1 MGGEDKRKSIGIK
14 PKTIGADRPAK
25 PMTFPLSGSVAHAVR
40 RCCSRIDRSG
50 LLILFALVAV
60 ECGGAQLGEV
70 MLEHDFRTDPLKSG
84 WELLQ
89 FGWVSEPAEGDWV
102 SDPHDANAF
111 SLRIRAGYLQGPEF
125 ASEPHQYYKVT
136 FQSKA
141 DRSGYWAAM
150 FYDAEGNV
158 LVADHNS
165 NLFKSDNWI
174 DNEFYF
180 QGKADAVNARLWFYP
195 SSPREEGT
203 IYIREVRLEKATG
216 DQVLDWADRLY
227 AALPPIDYAP
237 PSDRWRFIPRTMQK
251 LQNGEKL
258 RIVILGDSI
267 GNDAGNSPVDK
278 LIQRKYPGSNVQ
290 LITSIGSGT
299 GCPYFQ
305 KRNRVGDFVVRYNPD
320 LVMIIAISH
329 GYDLDAIKS
338 VAGQIRKK
346 CEAEI
351 IVTTGPISQE
361 LIMVRSMAESR
372 NLSQEEAKDFRMTF
386 LASTAKV
393 SAEEKLEFIP
403 LRRMWNDYM
412 AKATRQHD
420 VMWFMRDSTH
430 ANVRGRQVVARM
442 LEKYFAPK
450 R

>member
-1 MGGEDKRKSIGIK
+1 MK
-14 PKTIGADRPAK
+14 PKTIGADRRAK
-25 PMTFPLSGSVAHAVR
+25 PMVFPLAGSVAHAMR
-40 RCCSRIDRSG
+40 RCCNRIDISG
-50 LLILFALVAV
+50 LLILFVLVAV
-60 ECGGAQLGEV
+60 GCRGAQLGEA

-89 FGWVSEPAEGDWV
+89 MGGVSKPAEGAWV
-102 SDPHDANAF
+102 SDLQDANAF
-111 SLRIRAGYLQGPEF
+111 SLRIGQAKLQSPEF
-125 ASEPHQYYKVT
+125 PSEPHQYYKLT

-150 FYDAEGNV
+150 FYDAEGN
-158 LVADHNS
+158 LLTADHNS
-165 NLFKSDNWI
+165 NLFRSDDWI

-180 QGKADAVNARLWFYP
+180 QGKADGVSAKLWFYP

-203 IYIREVRLEKATG
+203 IYIRKVRLEKAAG
-216 DQVLDWADRLY
+216 EQVLEWADRLY
-227 AALPPIDYAP
+227 ATLPPVDYGP
-237 PSDRWRFIPRTMQK
+237 PPDRWRFIPRSMQK

-267 GNDAGNSPVDK
+267 GNDTGNSPVDK
-278 LIQRKYPGSNVQ
+278 LIERKYPGSTVE
-290 LITSIGSGT
+290 LITSVRGGT
-299 GCPYFQ
+299 GCPYYQ
-305 KRNRVGDFVVRYNPD
+305 ERNRVDDFVVRYNPD

-329 GYDLDAIKS
+329 RYDLDAIKS
-338 VAGQIRKK
+338 VVSQIRKK

-361 LIMVRSMAESR
+361 VQMVRSLKKSR
-372 NLSQEEAKDFRMTF
+372 KLSQEKAKDFRMTF
-386 LASTAKV
+386 LESTAKF

-420 VMWFMRDSTH
+420 VKWFMRDSTH